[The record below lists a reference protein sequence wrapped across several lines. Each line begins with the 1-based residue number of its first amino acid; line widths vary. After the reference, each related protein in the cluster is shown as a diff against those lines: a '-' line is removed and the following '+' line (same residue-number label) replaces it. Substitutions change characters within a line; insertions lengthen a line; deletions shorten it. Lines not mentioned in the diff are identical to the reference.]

1 MILTGLSGAEN
12 TAQRKHSRCEH
23 IQSIRTQILATIWT
37 YQVLISPSLAET
49 KPMNIDPML
58 LGAAVIF
65 FILGWASGRRSQM
78 KRILHFVGGLN
89 FEGKSINKDFETG
102 MHTGTNMIR
111 DVIYSA
117 LKTRRYI
124 TGINVHVSG
133 KAYSEGNPDVS
144 YKDNS
149 KD

>member
-1 MILTGLSGAEN
+1 
-12 TAQRKHSRCEH
+12 
-23 IQSIRTQILATIWT
+23 
-37 YQVLISPSLAET
+37 
-49 KPMNIDPML
+49 MNIDPML

-89 FEGKSINKDFETG
+89 FDVKSRNKDFEAG
-102 MHTGTNMIR
+102 IKIGTNMIR

-124 TGINVHVSG
+124 TGINVHASG
-133 KAYSEGNPDVS
+133 KADSEGNPDVS
-144 YKDNS
+144 YKDND

>member
-1 MILTGLSGAEN
+1 
-12 TAQRKHSRCEH
+12 
-23 IQSIRTQILATIWT
+23 
-37 YQVLISPSLAET
+37 
-49 KPMNIDPML
+49 MNIDPML

-89 FEGKSINKDFETG
+89 FEGKSRNKDFEAG
-102 MHTGTNMIR
+102 MNTGTSMIR

-117 LKTRRYI
+117 LKTRKYI

-133 KAYSEGNPDVS
+133 KADSESNPDVS
-144 YKDNS
+144 YKDND

>member
-1 MILTGLSGAEN
+1 
-12 TAQRKHSRCEH
+12 
-23 IQSIRTQILATIWT
+23 
-37 YQVLISPSLAET
+37 
-49 KPMNIDPML
+49 MNIDPML

-78 KRILHFVGGLN
+78 KRILLFVGSLN
-89 FEGKSINKDFETG
+89 FEGSSRNKDFEAG
-102 MHTGTNMIR
+102 MNTGTSMIR

-133 KAYSEGNPDVS
+133 KADSEGNPDVS

>member
-1 MILTGLSGAEN
+1 
-12 TAQRKHSRCEH
+12 
-23 IQSIRTQILATIWT
+23 
-37 YQVLISPSLAET
+37 
-49 KPMNIDPML
+49 MNIDPML

-89 FEGKSINKDFETG
+89 FEGKSKNKDFEAG
-102 MHTGTNMIR
+102 MHTGTNLIKH
-111 DVIYSA
+111 VIYSA
-117 LKTRRYI
+117 LETKKYI

-133 KAYSEGNPDVS
+133 NVDSEGNPDVS
-144 YKDNS
+144 YKDND